1 MDKDKSFDETIVR
14 ERLSRNQ
21 SSDNFLKHVEK
32 IYSDL
37 VSTPHF
43 NDEYILFEDSG
54 VSFFHKETK
63 EELSWLIVIILR
75 IYINQLGFKAS
86 HLIKNKN
93 LLGHIKSIEYDCLGV
108 NYHTLINEYGD
119 HKFIFEKD
127 KSNE

>member
-14 ERLSRNQ
+14 ERLSRNPF
-21 SSDNFLKHVEK
+21 SDNFLEHVEK

-43 NDEYILFEDSG
+43 NDEHVIFEDSG

-75 IYINQLGFKAS
+75 IYINQLGFARLFGT
-86 HLIKNKN
+86 H
-93 LLGHIKSIEYDCLGV
+93 
-108 NYHTLINEYGD
+108 
-119 HKFIFEKD
+119 
-127 KSNE
+127 